1 MIRMTGLLMLSLVA
15 TGNAAVAAPALSPDD
30 FAYGMP
36 IITPSDAAVYRITIP
51 PEVYQKT
58 VRADLGDIQVF
69 NARNEPVPYAIEQ
82 PVTPAPAPT
91 PGKPLP
97 LFPLHDD
104 SPASLDAMRV
114 AIASHD
120 ATISVQTGDPSSA
133 PLRAISYVLDAQ
145 ALDTPVAALQVH
157 WPEGA
162 PDYAGKLRVEAGDML
177 GIWHVVVYAAPIANL
192 HSNGAQLI
200 EDRIEVPLTR
210 AKFWRL
216 SWAGTPP
223 PFELISAAAEP
234 AANGDIVERSRL
246 VVTGIPVKDRPGE
259 FQFDLGARPPVD
271 RVNLELPQ
279 LNTVLEAEI
288 LSRASAADPWHR
300 VTQAGFYRLKSAEGE
315 LRNGAIP
322 IGTTSERFW
331 LLRIPQPGSALGE
344 GSPRLE
350 AKWRAPDL
358 LLLARGAAPFTL
370 AYGSGSAIGSVTPLA
385 ALPIALPPVHA
396 SFGAITTLG
405 GETRLQK
412 PPEGFPWKTGILWA
426 VLAFSLALL
435 AAMALRLAK
444 QLNKNGR
451 AT

>member
-1 MIRMTGLLMLSLVA
+1 MMRMTGLLMLSLVGA
-15 TGNAAVAAPALSPDD
+15 GNFALAAPALSPDD

-36 IITPSDAAVYRITIP
+36 IITASDAAVYRVAIP
-51 PEVYQKT
+51 PEVYQKSI
-58 VRADLGDIQVF
+58 RADLGDMQVF

-114 AIASHD
+114 AIASHE
-120 ATISVQTGDPSSA
+120 ATISVQTRDPGSA
-133 PLRAISYVLDAQ
+133 SLGAISYVLDAQ

-162 PDYAGKLRVEAGDML
+162 PDYAGKLRVEAGDTL
-177 GIWHVVVYAAPIANL
+177 GIWHVVVYTAPIANL

-200 EDRIEVPLTR
+200 EDRIELPLTR
-210 AKFWRL
+210 TKFWRL
-216 SWAGTPP
+216 SWVGTPP

-234 AANGDIVERSRL
+234 AANGDTVERSRL

-279 LNTVLEAEI
+279 LNTVAEIEI
-288 LSRASAADPWHR
+288 LSRASSSDPWHR

-315 LRNGAIP
+315 LRNGPIAIG
-322 IGTTSERFW
+322 ITADRFW
-331 LLRIPQPGSALGE
+331 LVRIPHPGGALGE
-344 GSPRLE
+344 GSPSLE
-350 AKWRAPDL
+350 ATWRAPD
-358 LLLARGAAPFTL
+358 
-370 AYGSGSAIGSVTPLA
+370 
-385 ALPIALPPVHA
+385 
-396 SFGAITTLG
+396 
-405 GETRLQK
+405 
-412 PPEGFPWKTGILWA
+412 
-426 VLAFSLALL
+426 
-435 AAMALRLAK
+435 
-444 QLNKNGR
+444 
-451 AT
+451 